1 MFISPD
7 RQPIK
12 YDDLSQSQWTAGLTA
27 IATVERVP
35 VIQRNMLIYLALL
48 LHDVHDY
55 RFQAGHG
62 EHALVLTFWKN
73 FN

>member
-7 RQPIK
+7 RQPVR
-12 YDDLSQSQWTAGLTA
+12 YDDISQSQWTAGLTA
-27 IATVERVP
+27 IAAVERVT
-35 VIQRNMLIYLALL
+35 VIQRNMLIYLSLL

-55 RFQAGHG
+55 RFQAGHC
-62 EHALVLTFWKN
+62 EHAPVLTFWKN